1 MILKRLLCLC
11 VPGATYKQVV
21 PYENENGDDDV
32 SGMQLMLFNIKK
44 KFNNDESDTN
54 TVNNERDCLSLIE
67 NIRADKQQMVDS
79 LFADPTCIVILS
91 FVDATLTSVFRGEGH
106 TTAIS
111 QLRLLAG
118 KTVLRELSVEGTEV
132 DLKILVASISS
143 FLDVTQRQQR
153 SFNSR
158 SQLSKHY
165 LNSLSRDGSLV
176 LTVIFMSF
184 VLFYRQILFIVYL

>member
-54 TVNNERDCLSLIE
+54 TVNYERDCLSLIE